1 MAKILIT
8 GAAGYLG
15 AQTTVDFI
23 KTGHEVIAVD
33 NYLNSDPV
41 SYRLISEITGSKPVI
56 YNVDLAD
63 HDAVN
68 SIFSKHRDIEAVIH
82 FAALKS
88 VPESVAKPLFCFQNN
103 NAATVNLL
111 HACEKYEVEHFVFSS
126 SCSVYGDVSA
136 KDLPVDENT
145 PLKTPASPYGYT
157 KQNGEYLIECQTRVT
172 PLKACALRYFNPVGA
187 HPSGNLGELPAK
199 RVNNLVPLITQKA
212 AGIIDSF
219 TVFGSDYNT
228 HDGSCIRDYI
238 HVSDI
243 ARAHLNAF
251 ELLKSRSEPSFE
263 VINLGSGKGV
273 SVFEMITAY
282 EEATGQNFEYSVGK
296 RRAGDVE
303 AIFSNPQKALKL
315 LNWKPELSL
324 LEVMESAHKWQQKLI
339 SLGLGTHKL
348 G

>member
-15 AQTTVDFI
+15 AQTAVDFI
-23 KTGHEVIAVD
+23 NNGHEIIAVD

-41 SYRLISEITGSKPVI
+41 SYELINEITGKKPVI
-56 YNVDLAD
+56 YNADLAD
-63 HDAVN
+63 AKAVG
-68 SIFSKHRDIEAVIH
+68 SIFSKHRNLEAVIH

-103 NAATVNLL
+103 NSATINLL
-111 HACEKYEVEHFVFSS
+111 HACEKYDIKHFVFSS
-126 SCSVYGDVSA
+126 SCAVYGNVSPQ
-136 KDLPVDENT
+136 DLPVDENT
-145 PLKTPASPYGYT
+145 PLKIPASPYGYT
-157 KQNGEYLIECQTRVT
+157 KQNGEFLVNAQTQVT

-187 HPSGNLGELPAK
+187 HPSGKLGELPAK

-228 HDGSCIRDYI
+228 KDGSCIRDYI

-243 ARAHLNAF
+243 ARAHLNAYEF
-251 ELLKSRSEPSFE
+251 LKSRSEPSFE

-273 SVFEMITAY
+273 SVFEMINAY
-282 EEATGQNFEYSVGK
+282 EDVTGQNFEYSVGK

-303 AIFSNPQKALKL
+303 AIYSNPQKALQL
-315 LNWKPELSL
+315 LNWKPEYVLKD
-324 LEVMESAHKWQQKLI
+324 VMESAHKWQKKLI
-339 SLGLGTHKL
+339 DLGLGKHKL
-348 G
+348 